1 MKKYLWGRYFST
13 VIISLAGSLS
23 VFMVYMWDAQRKL
36 STDLIIEYPVS
47 TWDTFLFL
55 SKPFLILIPLVAL
68 FMVSGAYFISKQWG
82 SEIVITTTI
91 EEKSGII
98 QRETKVKFMSDNER
112 DLFKIIL
119 DTEGEVY
126 QNDLTRK
133 SGLEKYQV
141 SRILQRFESYGL
153 LHKERH
159 GMTNQ
164 IYLTTVHPSMD

>member
-1 MKKYLWGRYFST
+1 M
-13 VIISLAGSLS
+13 
-23 VFMVYMWDAQRKL
+23 
-36 STDLIIEYPVS
+36 
-47 TWDTFLFL
+47 
-55 SKPFLILIPLVAL
+55 LILVPLVAL
-68 FMVSGAYFISKQWG
+68 FMICGAYFISKQWG
-82 SEIVITTTI
+82 SEITITTKI
-91 EEKSGII
+91 EEKMGTI

-119 DTEGEVY
+119 DTEGSVY
-126 QNDLTRK
+126 QNDLTKK

-153 LHKERH
+153 IHKERH

>member
-1 MKKYLWGRYFST
+1 MKRYLWGRYFIAGS
-13 VIISLAGSLS
+13 ISLVFSLS
-23 VFMVYMWDAQRKL
+23 AFTIYLWGVQRNFT
-36 STDLIIEYPVS
+36 SDYSVHFPVNS
-47 TWDTFLFL
+47 WNTYLFL
-55 SKPFLILIPLVAL
+55 TSPMLILVPLVAL
-68 FMVSGAYFISKQWG
+68 FMICGAYFISKQWG
-82 SEIVITTTI
+82 SEITITTKI
-91 EEKSGII
+91 EEKMGTI

-119 DTEGEVY
+119 DTEGSVY
-126 QNDLTRK
+126 QNDLTKK

-153 LHKERH
+153 IHKERH